1 MLFALAILS
10 AYWSV
15 VYHGIFFILTIAII
29 PALLLV
35 RFKKLEIRNHEI
47 LFREWS
53 VLPFLNEEKTIHLT
67 SIKKVETDQGYFDK
81 QFFVIDALFTTSYR
95 GNTRPASIAFHLD
108 TGETYTI
115 VKFGDKSRFQ
125 QISKRIK
132 TVANHT

>member
-1 MLFALAILS
+1 MLFTLAIFS

-15 VYHGIFFILTIAII
+15 LYHGIFFILTIAII

-47 LFREWS
+47 SFREWS

-115 VKFGDKSRFQ
+115 VKFGHKSRFQ
-125 QISKRIK
+125 EISKRIK